1 MRTAFPVRHGRRFC
15 RHAFFSKTGGSRLR
29 TRTAFHEFD
38 EVILDVALD
47 LAQLQH
53 QLIGD
58 TQHLGHARLVGARHG
73 QGAVRLGAERRVRQR
88 LFEQRE
94 RAGGVGGAHAQRV
107 AAFGLHLI
115 GPSSRAPWCRSR

>member
-1 MRTAFPVRHGRRFC
+1 M
-15 RHAFFSKTGGSRLR
+15 
-29 TRTAFHEFD
+29 RTAFHEFD

-88 LFEQRE
+88 
-94 RAGGVGGAHAQRV
+94 AGASTTPMAS
-107 AAFGLHLI
+107 AFAI
-115 GPSSRAPWCRSR
+115 RFS